1 MILADTGYWVA
12 LFSRTDQHHR
22 RALDVSATLKERL
35 VTTWPVLT
43 ECTHLLAARAGGPS
57 ARRFLERCFAGAV
70 QVAELRVEERPR
82 VLELMGRY
90 ANLPMDLAAASL
102 VVLAERLGDGRI
114 LTTDRRDFEGYR
126 WKNRRPFKNL
136 LLP

>member
-43 ECTHLLAARAGGPS
+43 ECTHLLAARGGVSSSGALRVLCRWPSCVSRS
-57 ARRFLERCFAGAV
+57 AR
-70 QVAELRVEERPR
+70 
-82 VLELMGRY
+82 
-90 ANLPMDLAAASL
+90 ASSS
-102 VVLAERLGDGRI
+102 
-114 LTTDRRDFEGYR
+114 
-126 WKNRRPFKNL
+126 
-136 LLP
+136 